1 MYCQITPSYKNMPW
15 FKLYRN
21 IFKNKSLI
29 KTAKSGITYFILL
42 PVKDKPENIHRAITG
57 VKFSICGIIL
67 AKAVTKITRLI
78 KNVFSILFIIINGAR
93 GRSRTG
99 TVLLPRDFKS
109 LASTNSATRAVS
121 VKTILFIRSVSQWSF
136 LLYSSMHKAKVGIE
150 PALTALQAAALP
162 LCHLARK
169 WAGNEAR
176 TRDLNLGKVALYQLS
191 YSRKII

>member
-67 AKAVTKITRLI
+67 AKAVTKITKLI

-109 LASTNSATRAVS
+109 LASTNSATRAHI
-121 VKTILFIRSVSQWSF
+121 KWYQWRLRSESN
-136 LLYSSMHKAKVGIE
+136 
-150 PALTALQAAALP
+150 
-162 LCHLARK
+162 R
-169 WAGNEAR
+169 R
-176 TRDLNLGKVALYQLS
+176 TRFCRPLHNHSATQP
-191 YSRKII
+191 YS